1 MDAINS
7 FVGWLFGD
15 KTGVLFL
22 VLGGILLFLV
32 ISFVLERKT
41 KKMYFNHKKTEDDW
55 DLFGEDQEGWSDF
68 EADNKQATKKPREG
82 AFLNVNGA
90 GEGT

>member
-1 MDAINS
+1 MFWSSIMDAINS

-55 DLFGEDQEGWSDF
+55 DLFGDDQEGWSDF
-68 EADNKQATKKPREG
+68 DADNK
-82 AFLNVNGA
+82 
-90 GEGT
+90 

>member
-7 FVGWLFGD
+7 FIGWLFGD

-32 ISFVLERKT
+32 ISFV
-41 KKMYFNHKKTEDDW
+41 YFNHKKTEDDW
-55 DLFGEDQEGWSDF
+55 DLFGEDEEGWSDF
-68 EADNKQATKKPREG
+68 DADNK
-82 AFLNVNGA
+82 
-90 GEGT
+90 

>member
-7 FVGWLFGD
+7 FVGWLFGA

-22 VLGGILLFLV
+22 VLGVIWLFLV
-32 ISFVLERKT
+32 ISVVVGRKA

-55 DLFGEDQEGWSDF
+55 DLFGEDVEGWSDF
-68 EADNKQATKKPREG
+68 DADNK
-82 AFLNVNGA
+82 
-90 GEGT
+90 

>member
-1 MDAINS
+1 MFWSWIMDAINS

-55 DLFGEDQEGWSDF
+55 DLFGEDEEGWSDF
-68 EADNKQATKKPREG
+68 DADNK
-82 AFLNVNGA
+82 
-90 GEGT
+90 

>member
-41 KKMYFNHKKTEDDW
+41 KKMYFNHKKLKTLGSLGD
-55 DLFGEDQEGWSDF
+55 DQEGWSDF
-68 EADNKQATKKPREG
+68 ESDNNR
-82 AFLNVNGA
+82 
-90 GEGT
+90 

>member
-55 DLFGEDQEGWSDF
+55 DLFGEDEEGWSGFD
-68 EADNKQATKKPREG
+68 ADNK
-82 AFLNVNGA
+82 
-90 GEGT
+90 

>member
-7 FVGWLFGD
+7 FIGWLFGD

-41 KKMYFNHKKTEDDW
+41 KKMYFNHKKTEDGW
-55 DLFGEDQEGWSDF
+55 DLFGEDEEGWSDF
-68 EADNKQATKKPREG
+68 DADNK
-82 AFLNVNGA
+82 
-90 GEGT
+90 

>member
-41 KKMYFNHKKTEDDW
+41 KKMYLNHNKREDDW
-55 DLFGEDQEGWSDF
+55 DLFGEDEEGWSDF
-68 EADNKQATKKPREG
+68 DADNKKVTKKPRKG
-82 AFLNVNGA
+82 AF
-90 GEGT
+90 

>member
-7 FVGWLFGD
+7 FIGWLFGD

-41 KKMYFNHKKTEDDW
+41 KKMYFNHKKTEDDR
-55 DLFGEDQEGWSDF
+55 DLFGEDEEGWSDF
-68 EADNKQATKKPREG
+68 DADNK
-82 AFLNVNGA
+82 
-90 GEGT
+90 

>member
-7 FVGWLFGD
+7 FIGWLFGD
-15 KTGVLFL
+15 KTGALFL

-41 KKMYFNHKKTEDDW
+41 KKMYFNHKKT
-55 DLFGEDQEGWSDF
+55 
-68 EADNKQATKKPREG
+68 
-82 AFLNVNGA
+82 
-90 GEGT
+90 

>member
-1 MDAINS
+1 MFWSWIMDAINS
-7 FVGWLFGD
+7 FIGWLFGD

-55 DLFGEDQEGWSDF
+55 DLFGEDEEGWSDF
-68 EADNKQATKKPREG
+68 DADNK
-82 AFLNVNGA
+82 
-90 GEGT
+90 